1 MRQEE
6 AAIVKHVVGPL
17 LSAVGAMHAAGVIH
31 RDLKP
36 ENILLQG
43 SHILV
48 TDFGFATLTHDT
60 ARRPVTRLGTLHFM
74 APEVILND
82 VHDPVSFRDRIPR
95 ERRLPYG
102 PAVDIWALG
111 VIVYECV
118 FHRSPFFGREEA
130 HVLANIL
137 NSQPDLDACPR

>member
-95 ERRLPYG
+95 
-102 PAVDIWALG
+102 VDRYRGKDSAPTIQAPNTG
-111 VIVYECV
+111 SSVGGES
-118 FHRSPFFGREEA
+118 F
-130 HVLANIL
+130 
-137 NSQPDLDACPR
+137 PRPHSLR